1 MSMVESKRSRITRR
15 VLWYFFGTLIAIT
28 TVYPFLWMIGTSFKE
43 QVEIYARPLSL
54 IPEGFTWENY
64 RTIMETVPFLMYFK
78 NSMILATAG
87 VLTNVFLGA
96 LAGYGFAKLN
106 FKGKKIL
113 FRILLSSMM
122 IPGIVTMVPQF
133 VVLRKFPFAGG
144 NDMFGAGGKGFINS
158 FWAIILPG
166 ACGTY
171 AVFFMKQFFE
181 TLPNELAEAARLD
194 GASEFRI
201 FWQVYLPLIKPA
213 AMTLGIMTF
222 QSGWNNF
229 MWPLIVLNDPN
240 KFTIQIGLSLFKTNY
255 TTNYGAM
262 MGGTVIATLP
272 VLLLFIFAQR
282 YFIEGIAFSGSKQ

>member
-1 MSMVESKRSRITRR
+1 MVENGRRRR
-15 VLWYFFGTLIAIT
+15 VRGILWYFFGSLMALC

-43 QVEIYARPLSL
+43 TTEIYARPLNL
-54 IPEGFTWENY
+54 IPLAFTTENY
-64 RTIMETVPFLMYFK
+64 RNIMETVPFFLYFL
-78 NSMILATAG
+78 NSFILAAAG
-87 VLTNVFLGA
+87 VMTNVFLGA
-96 LAGYGFAKLN
+96 LAGYGFAKLK
-106 FKGKKIL
+106 FRGRKTL

-122 IPGIVTMVPQF
+122 LPGIVTMVPLF
-133 VVLRKFPFAGG
+133 VVLRRFPFFGG
-144 NDMFGAGGKGFINS
+144 NNWMGMGGKGMINT

-181 TLPNELAEAARLD
+181 TLPTELAEAARID

-240 KFTIQIGLSLFKTNY
+240 KYTIQIGLSLFKTNY
-255 TTNYGAM
+255 STNYGAM
-262 MGGTVIATLP
+262 MGGTVIAMLP
-272 VLLLFIFAQR
+272 VIILFVFAQR
-282 YFIEGIAFSGSKQ
+282 YFVEGIAFSGSKN